1 MIFIIGLHNN
11 NDYIYKVI
19 YNFVFKKIPD
29 WINNLVDVKQPR
41 QKRLILV
48 VQLYFMTVKLISKY
62 VKRLVLKYEAN

>member
-1 MIFIIGLHNN
+1 MIFIIGLHDN

>member
-19 YNFVFKKIPD
+19 YNFVFEKIPD

-41 QKRLILV
+41 QKRLILL